1 LPLVIQFV
9 APLNFKDTGARR
21 CDQQGCDKGPS
32 PDILGCSAAVLKA
45 APSILL
51 AASVGHYSII
61 CISYRS
67 RMFLMPVRK
76 ALRSKA
82 YAISRQ
88 GYQCGVPMPWSK
100 ATTDEGC
107 LIRLLRESRF
117 PFHLSFAFTF
127 LFFSFFMLEYGFV
140 IIFFF
145 EVTSGMVVLNS
156 PFDYDVPSYILI
168 VDYKIFSGKQKL

>member
-1 LPLVIQFV
+1 MYSPFYFAIFVSFRISLQIASLLPLPLVIQFV
-9 APLNFKDTGARR
+9 APPNFKDTGARR

-32 PDILGCSAAVLKA
+32 PDIPGCSAAVLKA

-51 AASVGHYSII
+51 AALPNTRPAGS
-61 CISYRS
+61 RS
-67 RMFLMPVRK
+67 TAGRVCGLMPVRK

-107 LIRLLRESRF
+107 LIRLQRESRF
-117 PFHLSFAFTF
+117 HFHLSFAFTF
-127 LFFSFFMLEYGFV
+127 LFFSFFMLE
-140 IIFFF
+140 
-145 EVTSGMVVLNS
+145 
-156 PFDYDVPSYILI
+156 
-168 VDYKIFSGKQKL
+168 